1 MTDAL
6 KIIEGRTSANN
17 FDTTHVM
24 TASEIEELVS
34 YAQHAP
40 TAFNLQNWRV
50 VAFSSKAQKEALKAA
65 AYNQQKVADAAVTFV
80 VVGIKDGYKEIGR
93 LVKPMLDAGAIDQAA
108 YHGWVGMTVGS
119 HENNP
124 QLQHDEAFRSASL
137 VSMTLMLAAQ
147 AKGLVSG
154 PMSGFVP
161 AEVAKVAGLGENEV
175 PVMLIAVGRAAPGNW
190 PRKMR
195 RPVAEQVKIV

>member
-6 KIIEGRTSANN
+6 SIITSRTSANN
-17 FDTTHVM
+17 FDS
-24 TASEIEELVS
+24 TASLTADQIEELVS
-34 YAQHAP
+34 YTQNAP

-65 AYNQQKVADAAVTFV
+65 AYGQQKVVDAAVTFV
-80 VVGIKDGYKEIGR
+80 VVGIKDGYKEIAR
-93 LVKPMLDAGAIDQAA
+93 LAKPLLDNGAIDQAA
-108 YHGWVGMTVGS
+108 YDGWVGMTVGS

-137 VSMTLMLAAQ
+137 AAMTLMYAAQ
-147 AKGLVSG
+147 AKGYVSG

-161 AEVAKVAGLGENEV
+161 DQVSTVAGLGPNEI
-175 PVMLIAVGRAAPGNW
+175 PVILVAVGPAAPGNW
-190 PRKMR
+190 PRKPR
-195 RPVAEQVKIV
+195 RPLAEQVKIV

>member
-1 MTDAL
+1 MTDTLSTIKA
-6 KIIEGRTSANN
+6 RTSANN

-24 TASEIEELVS
+24 SNADIEELVS

-65 AYNQQKVADAAVTFV
+65 AYGQQKVADAAVTFV
-80 VVGIKDGYKEIGR
+80 VAGIKDGYKEIGR
-93 LVKPMLDAGAIDQAA
+93 LAKPLLDGGAIDQAA
-108 YHGWVGMTVGS
+108 YDGWVGMTVGS

-124 QLQHDEAFRSASL
+124 QLQHDEAYRSASL
-137 VSMTLMLAAQ
+137 AAMTLMLAAQ
-147 AKGLVSG
+147 AKGYVSG

-161 AEVAKVAGLGENEV
+161 DQVSAVAGLGANEV
-175 PVMLIAVGRAAPGNW
+175 PVILIAVGRAAEGNW
-190 PRKMR
+190 PRKPR
-195 RPVAEQVKIV
+195 RALAEQVKIV

>member
-6 KIIEGRTSANN
+6 SIITSRTSANN
-17 FDTTHVM
+17 FDS
-24 TASEIEELVS
+24 TASLTAAQIEELVS
-34 YAQHAP
+34 YTQNAP

-65 AYNQQKVADAAVTFV
+65 AYGQQKVADAAVTFV
-80 VVGIKDGYKEIGR
+80 VVGIKDGYKEIAR
-93 LVKPMLDAGAIDQAA
+93 LAKPLLDNGAIDQAA
-108 YHGWVGMTVGS
+108 YDGWVGMTVGS

-137 VSMTLMLAAQ
+137 AAMTLMYAAQ
-147 AKGLVSG
+147 AKGYVSG

-161 AEVAKVAGLGENEV
+161 DQVSTVAGLGPNEI
-175 PVMLIAVGRAAPGNW
+175 PVILVAVGPAAPGNW
-190 PRKMR
+190 PRKPR
-195 RPVAEQVKIV
+195 RPLAEQVKIV

>member
-1 MTDAL
+1 MTDTL
-6 KIIEGRTSANN
+6 STIKGRTSANN
-17 FDTTHVM
+17 FDTTHVLS
-24 TASEIEELVS
+24 TAEIEELVS

-65 AYNQQKVADAAVTFV
+65 AYGQQKVADAAVTFV
-80 VVGIKDGYKEIGR
+80 VAGIKDGYKEIGR
-93 LVKPMLDAGAIDQAA
+93 LAKPLLDAGAIDQAA
-108 YHGWVGMTVGS
+108 YDGWVGMTVGS

-137 VSMTLMLAAQ
+137 AAMTLMLAAQ
-147 AKGLVSG
+147 AKGYVSG

-161 AEVAKVAGLGENEV
+161 DQVAQVAGLGPNEV
-175 PVMLIAVGRAAPGNW
+175 PVILIAVGRAAEGNW
-190 PRKMR
+190 PRKPR
-195 RPVAEQVKIV
+195 RALAEQVKIV

>member
-1 MTDAL
+1 MTDTL
-6 KIIEGRTSANN
+6 SIIKSRTSANN
-17 FDTTHVM
+17 FDPTHVLS
-24 TASEIEELVS
+24 TAEIEDLVS

-65 AYNQQKVADAAVTFV
+65 AYNQQKVVDAAVTFV

-93 LVKPMLDAGAIDQAA
+93 LAKPLLDAGAIDQAA
-108 YHGWVGMTVGS
+108 YDGWVGMTVGS

-137 VSMTLMLAAQ
+137 AAMTLMIAAQ
-147 AKGLVSG
+147 AKGYVSG

-161 AEVAKVAGLGENEV
+161 DEVAKVANLGPNEV
-175 PVMLIAVGRAAPGNW
+175 PVILVAVGRAAEGNW
-190 PRKMR
+190 PRKPR
-195 RPVAEQVKIV
+195 RALKEQVAVL

>member
-1 MTDAL
+1 MTDTLTTIAN
-6 KIIEGRTSANN
+6 RTAANN
-17 FDTTHVM
+17 FDPTHVM
-24 TASEIEELVS
+24 TAAQIEELVS

-50 VAFSSKAQKEALKAA
+50 VAFSSKDQKEALKGA
-65 AYNQQKVADAAVTFV
+65 AYGQQKVADAAVTFV

-93 LVKPMLDAGAIDQAA
+93 LAKPLLDAGVIDQAA
-108 YHGWVGMTVGS
+108 YDGWVGMTVGS

-147 AKGLVSG
+147 AKGYVTG

-161 AEVAKVAGLGENEV
+161 DQVSAVAGLGANEV
-175 PVMLIAVGRAAPGNW
+175 PVMLIAVGNAAPGNW
-190 PRKMR
+190 PRKPR
-195 RPVAEQVKIV
+195 RPVSEQVKIV

>member
-1 MTDAL
+1 MTDTL
-6 KIIEGRTSANN
+6 SIIKNRTSANN
-17 FDTTHVM
+17 FDPTHVLS
-24 TASEIEELVS
+24 TAEIEELVS

-65 AYNQQKVADAAVTFV
+65 AYNQQKVVDAAVTFV

-93 LVKPMLDAGAIDQAA
+93 LAKPLLDAGAIDQAA
-108 YHGWVGMTVGS
+108 YDGWVGMTVGS

-124 QLQHDEAFRSASL
+124 QLQHDEALRSASL
-137 VSMTLMLAAQ
+137 AAMTLMLAAQ
-147 AKGLVSG
+147 AKGFVSG

-161 AEVAKVAGLGENEV
+161 DQVAKVANLGPNEV
-175 PVMLIAVGRAAPGNW
+175 PVILIAVGRAADGNW
-190 PRKMR
+190 SRKPRR
-195 RPVAEQVKIV
+195 ALNEQVAVV

>member
-1 MTDAL
+1 MTDTL
-6 KIIEGRTSANN
+6 SIIKNRTSANN
-17 FDTTHVM
+17 FDPTHVLS
-24 TASEIEELVS
+24 TAEIEDLVS

-65 AYNQQKVADAAVTFV
+65 AYNQQKVVDAAVTFV

-93 LVKPMLDAGAIDQAA
+93 LAKPLLDAGAIDQAA
-108 YHGWVGMTVGS
+108 YDGWVGMTVGS

-137 VSMTLMLAAQ
+137 AAMTLMLAAQ
-147 AKGLVSG
+147 AKGYVSG
-154 PMSGFVP
+154 PMSGFV
-161 AEVAKVAGLGENEV
+161 ADQVAKVANLGPNEV
-175 PVMLIAVGRAAPGNW
+175 PVILVAVGRAADGNW
-190 PRKMR
+190 ARKPRR
-195 RPVAEQVKIV
+195 ALAEQVAVV

>member
-6 KIIEGRTSANN
+6 HTIANRTAANN
-17 FDTTHVM
+17 FDPTHVM
-24 TASEIEELVS
+24 THAEIEELVS

-50 VAFSSKAQKEALKAA
+50 VAFSSKDQKEALKGA
-65 AYNQQKVADAAVTFV
+65 AYGQQKVADAAVTFV
-80 VVGIKDGYKEIGR
+80 VVGVKDGYKEIGR
-93 LVKPMLDAGAIDQAA
+93 LAKPLLDSGTIDQAA
-108 YHGWVGMTVGS
+108 YDGWVGMTVGS

-137 VSMTLMLAAQ
+137 ASMVLMLAAQ
-147 AKGLVSG
+147 AKGYVSG

-161 AEVAKVAGLGENEV
+161 DQVSTVAGLGPNEV
-175 PVMLIAVGRAAPGNW
+175 PVMLIAVGHAAPGNW
-190 PRKMR
+190 PRKPR
-195 RPVAEQVKIV
+195 RPVAEQCKIV

>member
-6 KIIEGRTSANN
+6 QNIANRTAANN
-17 FDTTHVM
+17 FDPTHVM
-24 TASEIEELVS
+24 TQAEIEELVS

-50 VAFSSKAQKEALKAA
+50 VAFSSKDQKEALKGA
-65 AYNQQKVADAAVTFV
+65 AYGQQKVADAAVTFV
-80 VVGIKDGYKEIGR
+80 VVGVKDGYKEIGR
-93 LVKPMLDAGAIDQAA
+93 LAKPLLDAGTIDQAA
-108 YHGWVGMTVGS
+108 YDGWVGMTVGS

-137 VSMTLMLAAQ
+137 AAMVLMLAAQ
-147 AKGLVSG
+147 AKGYVSG

-161 AEVAKVAGLGENEV
+161 DQVATVAGLGANEV
-175 PVMLIAVGRAAPGNW
+175 PVMLIAVGHAAPGNW
-190 PRKMR
+190 PRKPR
-195 RPVAEQVKIV
+195 RPVTEQYKIV